1 MSNTK
6 SHWTIFSTAVLAAV
20 VYGGWAVYANYGPDQ
35 HVWLMAG
42 GIQGTYAFIS
52 TLSITHVAR
61 WAFLKYKCGWHGI
74 KAGFLMSFIVML
86 ALPLAV
92 HSYFGT
98 PNIWL
103 TIAPGL
109 AWGSV
114 YLLGFLISLDFK
126 LRILPNRKLAVEY
139 DASTFEENS

>member
-1 MSNTK
+1 MDKDKGKN
-6 SHWTIFSTAVLAAV
+6 TIFLTALLAAA
-20 VYGGWAVYANYGPDQ
+20 VYGGWAAFANYDHGLSAA
-35 HVWLMAG
+35 LMAG
-42 GIQGTYAFIS
+42 GIQGVYAFIS

-74 KAGFLMSFIVML
+74 TAGFLMSFLVML
-86 ALPLAV
+86 AIPLVV
-92 HSYFGT
+92 HSFFMT

-109 AWGSV
+109 VWGSI

-126 LRILPNRKLAVEY
+126 LRILPNKG
-139 DASTFEENS
+139 D